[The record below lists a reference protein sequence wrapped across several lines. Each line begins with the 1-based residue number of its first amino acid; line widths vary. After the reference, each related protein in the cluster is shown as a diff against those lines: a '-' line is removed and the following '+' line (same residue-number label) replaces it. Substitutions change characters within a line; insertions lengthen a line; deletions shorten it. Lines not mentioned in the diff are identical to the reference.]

1 MPTPSTTWPQLRKAL
16 ATLDPKSL
24 DALLRQLHDANSSN
38 REMILRACKL
48 GDGAE
53 LMEECRE
60 KICKAFS
67 PRKLDLASGRAAI
80 RDYTKATKDL
90 KGTANLL
97 LFYVE
102 EGTTFTRHYG
112 DIDSRFYNSL
122 ESALKECV
130 KLLRDKLPGAYPE
143 FRERFLR
150 LVLRSEKIGWGY
162 HDAICDL
169 HQELEQHFNP
179 Q

>member
-1 MPTPSTTWPQLRKAL
+1 MSIKAPAWPEIKKAL
-16 ATLDPKSL
+16 FALDEKTLGT
-24 DALLRQLHDANSSN
+24 LLRQLHDANSSN
-38 REMILRACKL
+38 REMILLACKL

-53 LMEECRE
+53 LMEECQE
-60 KICKAFS
+60 KIFKAFS

-90 KGTANLL
+90 KGTAKLL

-102 EGTTFTRHYG
+102 EGTTFTRQYG

-143 FRERFLR
+143 FKEHFLR

-169 HQELEQHFNP
+169 QQELEQHFNP